1 MSQKTNH
8 PQEKVRQLQHK
19 LYIQAKKCPTRRF
32 HALYE
37 RIYDWEVLKESW
49 KRVRQKQGSAGV
61 DEITIKEIEG
71 QGIEPFLKGIQTYL
85 KEGRYHPSP
94 VKRIHI
100 PKPDGTKRPLGIPT
114 IRDRVIQMA
123 AKIVI
128 EPVFE
133 ADFKPDSY
141 GFRPKRSP
149 VDALERIRELSNKG
163 YNHILDADIQKCFD
177 RIDHD
182 KLMACLEQR
191 LSDRKVLKL
200 IRKWLKAG
208 ILEAGEV
215 NENFIGT
222 PQGGVISPLLA
233 NILLHEMDK
242 SWEQKHSTLGVLVRY
257 CDDFVVMTKTRY
269 SVQEAKQKVEA
280 LLEALSLELHPDKT
294 KLVDLSWG
302 KQGFEFLGHTL
313 KKVYS
318 GKFHGKF
325 FLNRWPS
332 PKSMTNLYRKI
343 KAITHYR
350 GPVRSIQAMIPSLNR
365 LLQGWSNYFRSGNA
379 ARKFAQV
386 ERYLWQRLILFIN
399 RRRKYPRPHRH
410 GTRGYEWYRSLGIYS
425 LIGIIRYPKMST
437 SYA

>member
-1 MSQKTNH
+1 MTNH
-8 PQEKVRQLQHK
+8 PIDKVRQLQRK
-19 LYIQAKKCPTRRF
+19 LYVQAKKCPTRRF

-37 RIYDWEVLKESW
+37 RIHDWDVLKESW

-61 DEITIKEIEG
+61 DEITIKAIET
-71 QGIEPFLKGIQTYL
+71 QGIDEFLKGIQAYL
-85 KEGRYHPSP
+85 KEGQYHPSP

-114 IRDRVIQMA
+114 IRDRVVQTA

-133 ADFKPDSY
+133 ADFKKDSY

-149 VDALERIRELSNKG
+149 LDALERIRDLSNKG
-163 YNHILDADIQKCFD
+163 YNHILDADIRKCFD

-182 KLMACLEQR
+182 KLMAVLEQR

-208 ILEAGEV
+208 IMESGEV
-215 NENFIGT
+215 SENFVGT

-242 SWEQKHSTLGVLVRY
+242 AWENSHATLGVLIRY
-257 CDDFVVMTKTRY
+257 CDDFVVMSRTRR
-269 SVQEAKQKVEA
+269 SIQEARGRIEA
-280 LLEALSLELHPDKT
+280 LLKNLSLELHTDKT

-302 KQGFEFLGHTL
+302 RGKFEFLGHTL

-318 GKFHGKF
+318 GKFQGKF

-332 PKSMTNLYRKI
+332 PKSMTNLYRKL
-343 KAITHYR
+343 KALTHYR
-350 GPVRSIQAMIPSLNR
+350 RPVRSIQAMIPQLNR

-379 ARKFAQV
+379 ARKFIQV
-386 ERYLWQRLILFIN
+386 EKYLWQRLVLFIN
-399 RRRKYPRPHRH
+399 RRRGYPRPHRY
-410 GTRGYEWYRSLGIYS
+410 GTRGYEWYRSLGIYK
-425 LIGIIRYPKMST
+425 LIGIVRYPNMGA